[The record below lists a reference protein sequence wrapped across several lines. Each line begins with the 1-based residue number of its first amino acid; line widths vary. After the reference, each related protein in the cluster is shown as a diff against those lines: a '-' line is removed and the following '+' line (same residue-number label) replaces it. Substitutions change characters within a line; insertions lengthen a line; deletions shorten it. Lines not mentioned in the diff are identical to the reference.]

1 MPKALKSHISG
12 CRLDKTL
19 DETQA
24 KGWTIVDLKNEWNR
38 LLSFEKPGTS
48 SFSTISSSSGIGERR
63 HVVKKPIASTVVLTM
78 VMLLSPLVWAQDGK
92 PPAPQIKT
100 RSVAPPSDAT
110 HWTYEGEKGPQ
121 FWGKLDPD
129 FSLCADG
136 HSQSPVDIAKTS
148 PASLPKLRAKF
159 SPTNLRIVHHE
170 HLADEINNGHTI
182 QVNYSEGDTMTLGDA
197 DYELIQ
203 FHFHAPSEHT
213 VQGKHYPMEMHFV
226 HKSPSGALAVIGVF
240 IKQGAHNAAFDPIWS
255 NLPTQKGLESH
266 FEHVQV
272 NVDDLL
278 PHSHKSYRYDGS
290 LTTPPCSEGVKWIVM
305 KAPIQLSAEQIA
317 RFTAL
322 IKGNN
327 RPVQPLNHRVT
338 VTDDIAE
345 EVMAR

>member
-1 MPKALKSHISG
+1 
-12 CRLDKTL
+12 
-19 DETQA
+19 
-24 KGWTIVDLKNEWNR
+24 
-38 LLSFEKPGTS
+38 
-48 SFSTISSSSGIGERR
+48 
-63 HVVKKPIASTVVLTM
+63 VKKPIIGMVVLTM
-78 VMLLSPLVWAQDGK
+78 MTLSNALVEAQDGK
-92 PPAPQIKT
+92 LPAPQIKT
-100 RSVAPPSDAT
+100 RSVVPPSDAT
-110 HWTYEGEKGPQ
+110 HWTYEGEKGPR
-121 FWGKLDPD
+121 FWGKLAPE

-148 PASLPKLRAKF
+148 PALLPKLRAKF
-159 SPTNLRIVHHE
+159 SPANLRIVHHE

-182 QVNYSEGDTMTLGDA
+182 QVNYSEGDTFTIGDTN
-197 DYELIQ
+197 YELIQ

-213 VQGKHYPMEMHFV
+213 IQGKHYPMEIHFV

-240 IKQGAHNAAFDPIWS
+240 IAQGAHNAAFDPIWS
-255 NLPTQKGLESH
+255 NLPTVKGVESH

-305 KAPIQLSAEQIA
+305 KSPIQLSTEQIG

>member
-1 MPKALKSHISG
+1 MKKLIAG
-12 CRLDKTL
+12 TL
-19 DETQA
+19 
-24 KGWTIVDLKNEWNR
+24 
-38 LLSFEKPGTS
+38 
-48 SFSTISSSSGIGERR
+48 
-63 HVVKKPIASTVVLTM
+63 VLTM
-78 VMLLSPLVWAQDGK
+78 MMLSSALVGAQDDK
-92 PPAPQIKT
+92 LPAPRINT
-100 RSVAPPSDAT
+100 RLVAPPSEAT

-136 HSQSPVDIAKTS
+136 KSQSPIDIAKTS

-159 SPTNLRIVHHE
+159 SPANLRIVHHE

-182 QVNYSEGDTMTLGDA
+182 QVNYSEGDTMTIGDTN
-197 DYELIQ
+197 YELIQ

-213 VQGKHYPMEMHFV
+213 VHGKQYPMEMHFV

-240 IKQGAHNAAFDPIWS
+240 IEKGAHNAAFDPIFS
-255 NLPTQKGLESH
+255 NLPREKGVESH

-305 KAPIQLSAEQIA
+305 RSPIQLSSAQIWW
-317 RFTAL
+317 FTSR
-322 IKGNN
+322 IEGNN
-327 RPVQPLNHRVT
+327 RPVQPLHHRMT
-338 VTDDIAE
+338 VVDEIAE

>member
-1 MPKALKSHISG
+1 
-12 CRLDKTL
+12 
-19 DETQA
+19 
-24 KGWTIVDLKNEWNR
+24 
-38 LLSFEKPGTS
+38 
-48 SFSTISSSSGIGERR
+48 
-63 HVVKKPIASTVVLTM
+63 VKKPIIGMVVLTM
-78 VMLLSPLVWAQDGK
+78 ATLSSALVGAQDGK
-92 PPAPQIKT
+92 LPGPQIKT

-121 FWGKLDPD
+121 SWGKLDPD

-136 HSQSPVDIAKTS
+136 HSQSPVDIGKTS
-148 PASLPKLRAKF
+148 PALLPKLRAKF
-159 SPTNLRIVHHE
+159 SPANLRIVHHE

-182 QVNYSEGDTMTLGDA
+182 QVNYSEGDTMTVGDTN
-197 DYELIQ
+197 YELIQ

-240 IKQGAHNAAFDPIWS
+240 IEKGAHNAAFDPIFS
-255 NLPTQKGLESH
+255 NLPREKGVESH
-266 FEHVQV
+266 FEHVKV

-305 KAPIQLSAEQIA
+305 KSPIQLSAAQIWW
-317 RFTAL
+317 FTSR
-322 IKGNN
+322 IEGNN